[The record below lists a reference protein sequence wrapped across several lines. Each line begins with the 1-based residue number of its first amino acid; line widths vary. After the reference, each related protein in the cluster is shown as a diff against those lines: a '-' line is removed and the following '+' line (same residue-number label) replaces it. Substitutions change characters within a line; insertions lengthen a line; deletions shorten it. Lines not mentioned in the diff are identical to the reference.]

1 MLYKIV
7 SVLETKGLFNFSRL
21 CKGILLSKF
30 EYYGV
35 RGLPLKLMK
44 FYFSDRTQCVKT
56 GGGTSTHAPTTWSST
71 GNVWGHYFSL
81 FVLIIYKNQTLK
93 LLMRRLET
101 EVNTSLENITN
112 WLKGSKLTLNID
124 KSQFLFFYLSPSR
137 NKADAQI
144 KLMIPK

>member
-93 LLMRRLET
+93 LLSIYLQT
-101 EVNTSLENITN
+101 T
-112 WLKGSKLTLNID
+112 WAFP
-124 KSQFLFFYLSPSR
+124 FLFFYLSPST
-137 NKADAQI
+137 NKANAQI

>member
-1 MLYKIV
+1 MDFFNKHDIIYKHLFDFQGGK
-7 SVLETKGLFNFSRL
+7 STEHAVLDLCSRL

-93 LLMRRLET
+93 LL
-101 EVNTSLENITN
+101 SI
-112 WLKGSKLTLNID
+112 
-124 KSQFLFFYLSPSR
+124 YL
-137 NKADAQI
+137 QTT
-144 KLMIPK
+144 